1 MEKII
6 TQLHKSL
13 FVDTGASAFIKS
25 LPSFKMEAKY
35 RFHLVDAKKKC
46 RYLNICEHEQQ
57 NIFVT
62 NINRTWKL

>member
-35 RFHLVDAKKKC
+35 RFHLVDGTKIAG
-46 RYLNICEHEQQ
+46 
-57 NIFVT
+57 T
-62 NINRTWKL
+62 